1 MAFHN
6 VIHAAMPHPDAVRA
20 TTSSMPQC
28 RIPMPWRS
36 TTSSMPQCRTPMPSA
51 PQRRPCRNAAPRC
64 HGVPQRR
71 PCRNAVRPKHS
82 YHRSRRNTQSVT
94 RMLRPYNRARSRSSA
109 FGHAIAPGDNRARS
123 RPSAFGHA
131 SAPGHNRAR
140 SRPSAFGH
148 AIAPGDNRARSRS
161 SAFGHAIAPGHDH
174 PPRHPTPSRR
184 PHRHTTASR
193 SIATPPHPQSIAARI
208 AWQRR
213 VSAIRRTG
221 IALKRYCVHA
231 GSARHCA
238 SKNSR
243 SLVKQKF
250 YFHWTITRFRG
261 IIQQE
266 ILRPNAPAGG
276 FHAAADC
283 V

>member
-140 SRPSAFGH
+140 SRPSTPPSHAVPSPTSPHHRLAF
-148 AIAPGDNRARSRS
+148 
-161 SAFGHAIAPGHDH
+161 
-174 PPRHPTPSRR
+174 
-184 PHRHTTASR
+184 HRHTTASTIHRRPHRMATARKRDPPDGHRAETVLR
-193 SIATPPHPQSIAARI
+193 S
-208 AWQRR
+208 RR
-213 VSAIRRTG
+213 
-221 IALKRYCVHA
+221 
-231 GSARHCA
+231 
-238 SKNSR
+238 
-243 SLVKQKF
+243 
-250 YFHWTITRFRG
+250 
-261 IIQQE
+261 
-266 ILRPNAPAGG
+266 
-276 FHAAADC
+276 
-283 V
+283 